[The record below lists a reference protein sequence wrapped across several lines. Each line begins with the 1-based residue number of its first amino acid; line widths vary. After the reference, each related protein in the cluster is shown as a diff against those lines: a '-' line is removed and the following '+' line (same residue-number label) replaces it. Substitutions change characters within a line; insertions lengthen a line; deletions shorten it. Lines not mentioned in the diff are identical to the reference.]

1 METEIIRGSCYNVKK
16 ACTIGAIA
24 VFFIGVLIYTIQIAR
39 HDYLIRK
46 LGSFGAAWWHCLFGK
61 SEYGNPFGGYVF
73 AGRSV
78 IPAVI
83 ISILI
88 LIIKWWLGSMEIV
101 VTNKRVY
108 GKAAFG
114 KRVDMPFDSISAIS
128 LSAMKG
134 IAVATSPGKIAFKF
148 IRNNR
153 EVHTEI
159 SKLLI
164 DRQSEKRPVA
174 NGFVNSSPYAV
185 AELKEYKALLDSGV
199 ITQEEFEIKKKQI
212 LNL

>member
-1 METEIIRGSCYNVKK
+1 
-16 ACTIGAIA
+16 
-24 VFFIGVLIYTIQIAR
+24 
-39 HDYLIRK
+39 
-46 LGSFGAAWWHCLFGK
+46 
-61 SEYGNPFGGYVF
+61 
-73 AGRSV
+73 
-78 IPAVI
+78 
-83 ISILI
+83 
-88 LIIKWWLGSMEIV
+88 MEIV
-101 VTNKRVY
+101 VTNKSVY

-134 IAVATSPGKIAFKF
+134 IAVATSSGKIAFKF

-174 NGFVNSSPYAV
+174 NGFVNSSPDAV
-185 AELKEYKALLDSGV
+185 AELKEYKALLDYGV